1 VTRPWFLRRLAGDA
15 RRHAVVWLALA
26 GAFALVG
33 LSAGV
38 ARLALADLAAS
49 RAPAPEEP
57 ARVLAYLKDD
67 LGDRERAELLG
78 VLTKLPDVE
87 RATLVPPREGLER
100 LRRELGER
108 ASLLEGVEPDLLFS
122 SIEITARPAAASS
135 LAFRLRRL
143 RGVADVDLVPATK
156 PAAPPPPSALAQA
169 RGTLA
174 SIGPLVSLGGV
185 ALAALFAAL
194 ALLRGRLRPELGLL
208 VALGVTRATSARP
221 ALTLATLSSAL
232 GGAAGVAAASLAARA
247 WLGASGLP
255 ARELGIGVAALVLV
269 AFVAAAGAVRG
280 REVAPAS

>member
-1 VTRPWFLRRLAGDA
+1 LRRLAGDA
-15 RRHAVVWLALA
+15 RRHAIVWLALA

-33 LSAGV
+33 FTAGV
-38 ARLALADLAAS
+38 ARLALVDLAAA
-49 RAPAPEEP
+49 RTPAPEEP

-78 VLTKLPDVE
+78 VLTRLPDVQ

-143 RGVADVDLVPATK
+143 RGVADVDLVPAATA
-156 PAAPPPPSALAQA
+156 AAPPPPSALARA

-174 SIGPLVSLGGV
+174 SVGPLLSVGGV
-185 ALAALFAAL
+185 ALAALLAAL

-208 VALGVTRATSARP
+208 AALGVTRATGARP
-221 ALTLATLSSAL
+221 ALTLATSAGAL
-232 GGAAGVAAASLAARA
+232 GGALGVVAASLAARA
-247 WLGASGLP
+247 GLGAAGLP
-255 ARELGIGVAALVLV
+255 ARELGIGIAALVLL
-269 AFVAAAGAVRG
+269 AFVAAAGAVSG